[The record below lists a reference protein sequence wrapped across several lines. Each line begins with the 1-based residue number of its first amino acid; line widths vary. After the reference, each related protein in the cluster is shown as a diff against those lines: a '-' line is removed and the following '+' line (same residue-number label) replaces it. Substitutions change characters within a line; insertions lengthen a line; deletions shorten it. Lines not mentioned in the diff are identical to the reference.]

1 MGDVAGRRLLS
12 GVPMKPT
19 HLRNE
24 EDVQLRR
31 RMGLGIKELDG
42 RKKRIK
48 KLEKQRRDEQRLE
61 GRAR

>member
-1 MGDVAGRRLLS
+1 
-12 GVPMKPT
+12 MKPT